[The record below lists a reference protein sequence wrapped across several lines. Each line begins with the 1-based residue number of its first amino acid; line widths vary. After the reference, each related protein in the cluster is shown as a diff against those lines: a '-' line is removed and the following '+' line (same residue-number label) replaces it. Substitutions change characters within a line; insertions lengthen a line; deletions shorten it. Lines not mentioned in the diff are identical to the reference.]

1 MYNSFM
7 KELFIKF
14 QNYLILRFNAITIR
28 QANIITT
35 LVILLFTIVFA
46 YLLIKENYHD
56 YEKTLSKQHKEQVV
70 GAEQGYNYEEA
81 QEKLKSLLIKNTL
94 AIATLAFI
102 LFAIMLGFYKIFNT
116 LLQRDMQAFLAF
128 FKDAAH
134 KDQVLNPNA
143 ILFKEFKTMGVH
155 VNEMVDTINE
165 QKRTLKELNL
175 NLEDKVK
182 EKTQDLERILDAQK
196 EFLRYTVHE
205 TNTPLSVILT
215 SLELYEMKH
224 EKDRDLAKVEAAAK
238 NIFNIYDDLSYLV
251 KKEHV
256 NYPKASIDIN
266 KFIKSRID
274 FFSEVANLSNLSFSF
289 LSEVEGVYIF
299 FNETKLQRI
308 IDNSITNAIKY
319 TYQNETIEVKLT
331 KTLQEVE
338 FAIGSYSQPISD
350 VDKIFDAYYRED
362 DSELLAEQS
371 FGIGLRLVKLI
382 CDEEGVKIDLDFSK
396 EKNIFRYRFPIMGE

>member
-1 MYNSFM
+1 M
-7 KELFIKF
+7 KELFIKL
-14 QNYLILRFNAITIR
+14 QHYLILRFRSITIR

-35 LVILLFTIVFA
+35 LVILLFTVVFA

-56 YEKTLSKQHKEQVV
+56 YEKTLSKQHHDKVAAIEQEYDY
-70 GAEQGYNYEEA
+70 EQA

-116 LLQRDMQAFLAF
+116 LLQKDMQAFLAF

-134 KDQVLNPNA
+134 NDQVINPNT
-143 ILFKEFKTMGVH
+143 ILFKEFKTMGLH

-165 QKRTLKELNL
+165 QKRSLKELNL

-182 EKTQDLERILDAQK
+182 AKTKDLKRILDAQK

-224 EKDRDLAKVEAAAK
+224 EKDRNLAKVEAAAK

-256 NYPKASIDIN
+256 NYPKVSIDIN
-266 KFIKSRID
+266 KFIKSRIE
-274 FFSEVANLSNLSFSF
+274 FFTEVAKLANLSFSF
-289 LSEVEGVYIF
+289 ESEVEDLHIF

-319 TYQNETIEVKLT
+319 TYQNELIEVRLIR
-331 KTLQEVE
+331 LDNEIE
-338 FAIGSYSQPISD
+338 FSIGSFSQPITD

-362 DSELLAEQS
+362 KFDPSSEQS
-371 FGIGLRLVKLI
+371 FGIGLRLVKNI
-382 CDEEGVKIDLDFSK
+382 CDEEGVTIDLDLNK
-396 EKNIFRYRFPIMGE
+396 KKNIFRYRFKLMDKR